1 MGRKKKGGGEDKRNA
16 KPTGKNKEERE
27 MEEAQCQKKQ
37 LLIAV
42 R

>member
-1 MGRKKKGGGEDKRNA
+1 MQNQQGR
-16 KPTGKNKEERE
+16 TTEERE